1 MAKINDAGKDWIGI
15 DNFCDE
21 ILEKYPDAEINIKI
35 GQDHSRVSVN
45 LTPAH
50 SQSKKYE
57 MAGPEFVA
65 ILANMYE
72 SMKNMDL

>member
-1 MAKINDAGKDWIGI
+1 MAKIKDAGKDWIGI

-35 GQDHSRVSVN
+35 GQYYSRVSVN
-45 LTPAH
+45 LTPTHA
-50 SQSKKYE
+50 QSIKYE

-72 SMKNMDL
+72 SMTNMDL